1 MNYLCGKIRKAM
13 KMCRCNM
20 PTAFYGRLRAGNS
33 PFLRRRR
40 GVCRRSFG
48 AGKYRFFI
56 KKDKKTA
63 IQERTF
69 KKMTT
74 FAPYTR
80 PVCRH
85 IEESVF
91 ASFP

>member
-1 MNYLCGKIRKAM
+1 MKCVGVMRRLLFTGDCVQAIRLF
-13 KMCRCNM
+13 C
-20 PTAFYGRLRAGNS
+20 AGW
-33 PFLRRRR
+33 R

-48 AGKYRFFI
+48 AEKKPLFIFF
-56 KKDKKTA
+56 DKKTA

-74 FAPYTR
+74 FAPYTP